1 MSKESLS
8 AKVAVVG
15 MTWPCGSTV
24 GRPSPVGAEV
34 VTPGSEFTRISG
46 ESATTTAS
54 SELGT
59 MKELDSAF
67 RFTIL
72 LYSPPFN

>member
-1 MSKESLS
+1 M
-8 AKVAVVG
+8 
-15 MTWPCGSTV
+15 W
-24 GRPSPVGAEV
+24 RPSPVIAEV